1 LAIIGGGGPVNLVS
15 LGGFSIV
22 CHIPEPT
29 PGGLYAPHRPR
40 VEAGASWTTGRIHK
54 MRKFTMNRQTCV
66 PGLHPSAPSIAMKI
80 AIAAMLALGG
90 CAPDAIRN
98 YAATGFNGYLDSLK
112 TACPNL
118 QIGPNEI
125 GLWLQYSSV
134 NDNFNYW
141 LDMTSKLYYR
151 RISAGE
157 YRSAVAAQLG
167 DGSANAG
174 SFDCI
179 IRNLPEQRDTA
190 PPPSKTIMY

>member
-1 LAIIGGGGPVNLVS
+1 MPQ
-15 LGGFSIV
+15 
-22 CHIPEPT
+22 
-29 PGGLYAPHRPR
+29 
-40 VEAGASWTTGRIHK
+40 
-54 MRKFTMNRQTCV
+54 MRELTVNRQICV
-66 PGLHPSAPSIAMKI
+66 AGLQAGVQSIAMGI
-80 AIAAMLALGG
+80 AVAAMLALGG

-118 QIGPNEI
+118 QIGSNEI

-151 RISAGE
+151 RISAPE

-167 DGSANAG
+167 DGSSNAA

-179 IRNLPEQRDTA
+179 IRNLPEQRDMA
-190 PPPSKTIMY
+190 PPPGKTIMY